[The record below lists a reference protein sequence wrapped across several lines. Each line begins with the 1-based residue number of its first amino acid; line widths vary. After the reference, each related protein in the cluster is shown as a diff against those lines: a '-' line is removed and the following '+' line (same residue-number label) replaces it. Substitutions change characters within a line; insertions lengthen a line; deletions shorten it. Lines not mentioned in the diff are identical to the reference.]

1 MVLLDATSSVPATL
15 KQDKDIE
22 AYTSTEGDSSYTGRN
37 IVAKDSG
44 SHLIVCE
51 LGPGLASMMHRTVS
65 IDYVICTHGHLRME
79 TDTGE
84 MIDLNP
90 GVRPSSST
98 SSFVFF
104 FVSSFLGFFGSS

>member
-1 MVLLDATSSVPATL
+1 L
-15 KQDKDIE
+15 KKDKDIE
-22 AYTSTEGDSSYTGRN
+22 AYTSAEGDSSYTGRN

-79 TDTGE
+79 TDAGE

-90 GVRPSSST
+90 GVRPSSSST
-98 SSFVFF
+98 SSFAF